1 MVLELLRLGF
11 GLWEPNII
19 CKDSKR
25 KNGTK
30 GCGSFLGFS
39 FSFFE
44 KKKKNI
50 DEELR
55 IDHKHCPI
63 YFIGS
68 TTIL

>member
-44 KKKKNI
+44 KKKKKTLMKN
-50 DEELR
+50 
-55 IDHKHCPI
+55 
-63 YFIGS
+63 
-68 TTIL
+68 